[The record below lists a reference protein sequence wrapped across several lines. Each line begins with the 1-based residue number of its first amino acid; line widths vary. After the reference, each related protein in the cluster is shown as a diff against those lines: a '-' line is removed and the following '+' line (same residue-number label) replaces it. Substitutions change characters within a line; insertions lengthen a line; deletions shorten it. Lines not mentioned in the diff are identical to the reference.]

1 MRPHDD
7 DRREKSR
14 VHFLQGIAP
23 FVHADPVLIITRNH
37 FSELSVFLKEP
48 RTLLSHVQ
56 EDRERLENLI
66 SNDNSE
72 DLLIYKSANV
82 LILIMKTRNLEITW
96 KIYFMSMYDIMIG
109 YYIDMI
115 YL

>member
-1 MRPHDD
+1 MI
-7 DRREKSR
+7 EKSR
-14 VHFLQGIAP
+14 VHFLQDIAP
-23 FVHADPVLIITRNH
+23 FVRSDPVLIITRNH
-37 FSELSVFLKEP
+37 FSELFVFLKKP

-56 EDRERLENLI
+56 EDRERLGNLI

-72 DLLIYKSANV
+72 DLLIFKSAANDTNFDKNEDTQSWDY
-82 LILIMKTRNLEITW
+82 L
-96 KIYFMSMYDIMIG
+96 KIYFMSMYAIMIG